1 MIAAMKDDRRR
12 CPHFGR
18 CGGCDMLDLRYDD
31 ELDEKLLEVEHYLSR
46 FGHVEDV
53 IASPRTLGYRCKV
66 QAVCGMDRG
75 HLVTGIYRRG
85 THHLIPV
92 RSCPLED
99 PLATEVVSAV
109 RYLAD
114 RAGLKAW
121 DEDLMTG
128 DIRHIL
134 VRTSSYYKEALVVL
148 VVADAHLSC
157 ASDLAAAIHQRCP
170 YVKSV
175 SLVEN
180 RDKTSMVI
188 PAGATERVIYGRGYI
203 VDRVCGLD
211 FRISGLSFFQ
221 INPIQAE
228 RLYSIAV
235 DMADLRSGDVVID
248 AYCGTGTIA
257 LIAASFASCRV
268 IGIESN
274 EDAVKMARETAKQN
288 GIMNAEFISADASR
302 KLKEMA
308 REGQTCS
315 VLFLDPPRSGSSE
328 QFLAA
333 AGRMKPD
340 RIIYVSCN
348 PQTLG
353 RDLRYIHHQLGY
365 RVKAIQP
372 VDLFPGSA
380 HIETVV
386 MIDRPRPRI

>member
-1 MIAAMKDDRRR
+1 
-12 CPHFGR
+12 
-18 CGGCDMLDLRYDD
+18 MLDLRYDD

-134 VRTSSYYKEALVVL
+134 VRTSSYYKEDLVVL

-257 LIAASFASCRV
+257 LIAAASASCRV

-274 EDAVKMARETAKQN
+274 EDAVKMARENARQN
-288 GIMNAEFISADASR
+288 GITNAEFISADASR

-380 HIETVV
+380 HIETIV

>member
-1 MIAAMKDDRRR
+1 
-12 CPHFGR
+12 
-18 CGGCDMLDLRYDD
+18 
-31 ELDEKLLEVEHYLSR
+31 
-46 FGHVEDV
+46 
-53 IASPRTLGYRCKV
+53 
-66 QAVCGMDRG
+66 
-75 HLVTGIYRRG
+75 
-85 THHLIPV
+85 
-92 RSCPLED
+92 
-99 PLATEVVSAV
+99 
-109 RYLAD
+109 
-114 RAGLKAW
+114 
-121 DEDLMTG
+121 
-128 DIRHIL
+128 
-134 VRTSSYYKEALVVL
+134 
-148 VVADAHLSC
+148 
-157 ASDLAAAIHQRCP
+157 
-170 YVKSV
+170 
-175 SLVEN
+175 
-180 RDKTSMVI
+180 MVI

-221 INPIQAE
+221 VNPVQAE

-235 DMADLRSGDVVID
+235 DMADLRSDDVVID

-257 LIAASFASCRV
+257 LIAASSASCRV
-268 IGIESN
+268 IGIEAN
-274 EDAVKMARETAKQN
+274 EDAVKMARENARQN
-288 GIMNAEFISADASR
+288 GITNAEFISADASV